1 VTDLTVRFFFC
12 AEKYHIM
19 GASVVE
25 ERSLSPA
32 TFSQQPVIVQTANYS
47 PYSGGNNY
55 SSNVGLDLKRH
66 VEEQSMGSPS
76 SPGDQDSL
84 QEPDVKR
91 SRHEQPQYDTE

>member
-1 VTDLTVRFFFC
+1 M
-12 AEKYHIM
+12 I
-19 GASVVE
+19 
-25 ERSLSPA
+25 
-32 TFSQQPVIVQTANYS
+32 VIGGECNGVCCC
-47 PYSGGNNY
+47 SGGNNY